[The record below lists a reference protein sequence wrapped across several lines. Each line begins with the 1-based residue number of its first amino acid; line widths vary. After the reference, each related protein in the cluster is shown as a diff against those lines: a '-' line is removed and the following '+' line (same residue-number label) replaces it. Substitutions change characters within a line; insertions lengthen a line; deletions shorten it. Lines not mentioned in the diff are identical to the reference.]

1 MGMPNISGGQMIGMR
16 KENNYGVNS
25 NIVNNGQYYDNS
37 QINIQNRNIEYNNLL
52 MQEKNMHNIKITQLN
67 HKREEDK
74 ESYKYEIRTL
84 MSKVPH
90 SLEDKNRL
98 VFLLRNVA
106 KKNASDINI
115 TNYHIYGKVYIKK
128 HFNEEIGY
136 DIKKNNLLQIANVY
150 TTGNKSDL
158 LNYGIQNAVGYVN
171 ENTIT
176 NAVDYGKK
184 ALDWFLVRK

>member
-1 MGMPNISGGQMIGMR
+1 M
-16 KENNYGVNS
+16 
-25 NIVNNGQYYDNS
+25 
-37 QINIQNRNIEYNNLL
+37 LL
-52 MQEKNMHNIKITQLN
+52 
-67 HKREEDK
+67 
-74 ESYKYEIRTL
+74 
-84 MSKVPH
+84 
-90 SLEDKNRL
+90 
-98 VFLLRNVA
+98 